1 MLTMLF
7 LYLMTNSII
16 PMGGLELLVC
26 LVVIATAVGDATI
39 VDALA
44 TRIKS
49 KDE

>member
-26 LVVIATAVGDATI
+26 LVIIATAVGDATI
-39 VDALA
+39 VDAIA
-44 TRIKS
+44 TRIKG

>member
-26 LVVIATAVGDATI
+26 LVIIATAVGDATI

-44 TRIKS
+44 TRIKG